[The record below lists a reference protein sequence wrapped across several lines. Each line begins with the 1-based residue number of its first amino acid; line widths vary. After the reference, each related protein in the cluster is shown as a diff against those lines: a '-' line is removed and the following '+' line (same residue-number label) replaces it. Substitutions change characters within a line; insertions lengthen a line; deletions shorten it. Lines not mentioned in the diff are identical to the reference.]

1 VRWLMRWHRPRS
13 WSRRRHLCRPWR
25 AMTKVGVPKLD
36 GCRTRLDFCN
46 AYVDL
51 INASLCARGT
61 RSSADSIGSLASL
74 KLVSIK
80 L

>member
-1 VRWLMRWHRPRS
+1 
-13 WSRRRHLCRPWR
+13 
-25 AMTKVGVPKLD
+25 
-36 GCRTRLDFCN
+36 
-46 AYVDL
+46 L